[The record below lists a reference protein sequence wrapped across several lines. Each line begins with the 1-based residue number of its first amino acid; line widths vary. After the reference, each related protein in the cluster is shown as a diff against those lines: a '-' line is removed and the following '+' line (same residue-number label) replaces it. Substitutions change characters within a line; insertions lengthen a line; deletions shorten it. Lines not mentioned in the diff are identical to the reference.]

1 MPQPTP
7 PNNPTDLLGG
17 FIWLVSE
24 YRRTFLSLTVI
35 FTLSPISLCV
45 LLLCVL
51 LGVVDSPMLNVFK
64 EISAQHLQQYNS
76 MTIHSRAILD
86 NLDEI
91 KDTKNLVREV
101 VVGNDKNFKGQ
112 VANCFV
118 GANGNREAIDRCK
131 ELQRLE

>member
-1 MPQPTP
+1 
-7 PNNPTDLLGG
+7 
-17 FIWLVSE
+17 
-24 YRRTFLSLTVI
+24 
-35 FTLSPISLCV
+35 
-45 LLLCVL
+45 
-51 LGVVDSPMLNVFK
+51 
-64 EISAQHLQQYNS
+64 

-101 VVGNDKNFKGQ
+101 VEGNDKNFKGQ

-118 GANGNREAIDRCK
+118 AADGNREAIDRCK